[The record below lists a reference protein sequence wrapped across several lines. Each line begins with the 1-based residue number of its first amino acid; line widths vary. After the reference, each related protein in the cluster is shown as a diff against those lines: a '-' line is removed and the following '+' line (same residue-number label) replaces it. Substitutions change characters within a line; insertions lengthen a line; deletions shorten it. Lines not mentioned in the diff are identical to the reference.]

1 VHNLLELLAHR
12 AHCSAYFVVAR
23 RADRLNPTS
32 VSLVETHVHV
42 RSPCDAHVATRVARQ
57 NRVESYI
64 CRTWSQREESN
75 AEI

>member
-1 VHNLLELLAHR
+1 
-12 AHCSAYFVVAR
+12 
-23 RADRLNPTS
+23 
-32 VSLVETHVHV
+32 VETHAHV
-42 RSPCDAHVATRVARQ
+42 RSPCDAHVAMRVARQ